1 MKARNLTTALAIL
14 AGLSVLTAAPAL
26 AQTTPT
32 GTITGTVVDA
42 QGGLLP
48 GVSVTASSPSLQGT
62 RTAVTSKNG
71 DYIIPFLPAGEYTV
85 KFELSGFTPTVLNL
99 RVQLAETVPLTAT
112 LAVGG
117 LTEQVTVTAQVN
129 TDFTQSSTAA
139 ASYKAEQIERLPV
152 GRDIRGAVLLA
163 PGTTSTGPSG
173 NVTFS
178 GAASYEGLFLL
189 DGVVLNETLRNQE
202 RLLFIEDAIEETKT
216 STAAISAEY
225 GRFSGGVANVITKS
239 GGNAFSGSVRVTFDN
254 DKWRALTPFEE
265 GLVSDPR
272 RDVVVPTFRVDL
284 LREVD
289 L

>member
-129 TDFTQSSTAA
+129 TDFTSPPPRRRATRPSRSSGSPWAA
-139 ASYKAEQIERLPV
+139 
-152 GRDIRGAVLLA
+152 
-163 PGTTSTGPSG
+163 TS
-173 NVTFS
+173 
-178 GAASYEGLFLL
+178 AA
-189 DGVVLNETLRNQE
+189 
-202 RLLFIEDAIEETKT
+202 
-216 STAAISAEY
+216 
-225 GRFSGGVANVITKS
+225 RFSWPPAPPARARAGTSPSPAPPRTK
-239 GGNAFSGSVRVTFDN
+239 GSSSWTA
-254 DKWRALTPFEE
+254 WC
-265 GLVSDPR
+265 
-272 RDVVVPTFRVDL
+272 
-284 LREVD
+284 
-289 L
+289 